1 MGHKDNGDSIFR
13 YIYAPT
19 QKELTRKLRQ
29 EISVYQGVDLTED
42 SRLPLGQ
49 WLDYWLDHIMAGA
62 IRPSTLSGY
71 RRYIDCYIKPC
82 LGAKQIFKITPADV
96 QNMYNELKAHGRVRE
111 HPQYGHELSSSTV
124 RSIHAM
130 FHEAMEDAVQSR
142 LIAANPTENISAPKA
157 EPKQMQILNDAQ
169 LERFTEAIKGDA
181 VWYDFFYTEITT
193 GLRVGELC
201 GLMWTD
207 FDEDSGLL
215 SINRTIHVEKG
226 GRLVAGATKTG
237 RGTRKILLPA
247 STADLLWERKKA
259 SLTEWIFPDPLK
271 PKVPANPRSAYRQ
284 LKSILSSAGLP
295 SIRFHD
301 LRHTFAT
308 HALSSGVDAKTLSG
322 ILGHTKASFTLDT
335 YTHVTSDMQRR
346 AADIVG
352 GFMTD
357 FFGEE
362 LKPWQNAE
370 NQVPAAST

>member
-1 MGHKDNGDSIFR
+1 M
-13 YIYAPT
+13 
-19 QKELTRKLRQ
+19 
-29 EISVYQGVDLTED
+29 DLTED
-42 SRLPLGQ
+42 SKLPLGQ

-62 IRPSTLSGY
+62 IRPSTLGGY

-82 LGAKQIFKITPADV
+82 LGAKQISKITPADV
-96 QNMYNELKAHGRVRE
+96 QNMYNELMAHGRVRE
-111 HPQYGHELSSSTV
+111 HPKYGHELSASTV

-130 FHEAMEDAVQSR
+130 FHEATEAAKQAR
-142 LIAANPTENISAPKA
+142 LIATNPTENISAPKA
-157 EPKQMQILNDAQ
+157 DPKQMQILNDAQ
-169 LERFTEAIKGDA
+169 LERFMEAIKGDA

-201 GLMWTD
+201 GLMWAD
-207 FDEDSGLL
+207 FDEDNGIL

-247 STADLLWERKKA
+247 STADLLRERKKA
-259 SLTEWIFPDPLK
+259 SLAEWIFPDPLK
-271 PKVPANPRSAYRQ
+271 PEVPTNPRSAYRQ

-335 YTHVTSDMQRR
+335 YTHVTGDMQRR